1 MTSEFVF
8 DSLLGSSE
16 LDPEIRMPRK
26 QMMSKRE
33 VDKIKI
39 GVKVWKSIIGI

>member
-8 DSLLGSSE
+8 DSLPGSSE
-16 LDPEIRMPRK
+16 LHPEIRMPRK
-26 QMMSKRE
+26 QTMSKRKLA
-33 VDKIKI
+33 KIKI

>member
-8 DSLLGSSE
+8 DSLPGSSE
-16 LDPEIRMPRK
+16 LHPEIRMPRK
-26 QMMSKRE
+26 QTMSKRE
-33 VDKIKI
+33 VDKVKI